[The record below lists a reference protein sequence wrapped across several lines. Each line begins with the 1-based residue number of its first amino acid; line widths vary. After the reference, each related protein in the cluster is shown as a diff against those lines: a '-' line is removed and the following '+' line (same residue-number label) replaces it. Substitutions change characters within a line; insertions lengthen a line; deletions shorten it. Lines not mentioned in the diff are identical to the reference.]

1 MASEITFGV
10 ALRQFRKRAGIGVFD
25 LAARLG
31 WKGTGPVIELE
42 KDRRVPR
49 ISTIDRLGEA
59 LKLPYSD
66 IHYLRGLAGYGLYTQ
81 LPSKVQ
87 ILTILD
93 AIANTIADYPF
104 PVYITDF
111 RGTYWLINESE
122 TILRGTSYEY
132 LQGLLRQRIS
142 VFDVIFDSRLDVRP
156 KLVNAEQVEQEQVF
170 RFKAYNLFRRHE
182 PFYRAYPVHMRS
194 RLLPADYN
202 HFEAT
207 WNTVELNLVADKLL
221 YPFGGFQAGQ
231 ADLQLRI
238 PDGRAM
244 CFHRV
249 EQQILHVNG
258 LFDLIYYRPAGT
270 KSEQEA
276 CTAYFTQ
283 HRANPRDSIKL
294 WELSDIDE
302 LLDDYNQPDGL

>member
-1 MASEITFGV
+1 MASEITFGT

-25 LAARLG
+25 LAVRLG

-42 KDRRVPR
+42 KDRRIPR

-66 IHYLRGLAGYGLYTQ
+66 IHYLRGLAGYGLYTH
-81 LPSKVQ
+81 LPSKTQ
-87 ILTILD
+87 ILTILE
-93 AIANTIADYPF
+93 AVANTIADYPF

-122 TILRGTSYEY
+122 TALRGTSYEY
-132 LQGLLRQRIS
+132 LQDLLRHHIS

-156 KLVNAEQVEQEQVF
+156 KLVNTAQVEQEQVF

-182 PFYRAYPVHMRS
+182 PFYRAYPQHMCP

-202 HFEAT
+202 HFEDI
-207 WNTVELNLVADKLL
+207 WDKVELNLAPDKLL

-270 KSEQEA
+270 KAEQEECA
-276 CTAYFTQ
+276 AYFTR
-283 HRANPRDSIKL
+283 HHSNAPASIKL
-294 WELSDIDE
+294 WELTDIDE
-302 LLDDYNQPDGL
+302 LLDDYNQPDEL